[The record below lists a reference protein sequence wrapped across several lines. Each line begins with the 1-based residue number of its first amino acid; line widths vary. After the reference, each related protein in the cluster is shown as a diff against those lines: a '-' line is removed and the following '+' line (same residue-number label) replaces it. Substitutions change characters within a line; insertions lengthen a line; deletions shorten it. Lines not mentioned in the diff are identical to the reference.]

1 MTGYFAL
8 TQTRHHTRRVPR
20 VPGSAKRRFFNR
32 GHKIIGAGSRD
43 SEATP
48 IAESYFV
55 REMTVGYNMTN
66 LVSSAPSFSAR
77 VAGTKLFVGGNG
89 SDVVVLVERKA

>member
-1 MTGYFAL
+1 
-8 TQTRHHTRRVPR
+8 
-20 VPGSAKRRFFNR
+20 
-32 GHKIIGAGSRD
+32 
-43 SEATP
+43 
-48 IAESYFV
+48 
-55 REMTVGYNMTN
+55 MTVGYNMTN